1 MTLGSSQSAFA
12 SSKSMP
18 CFSLLSSL
26 FRGSEIN
33 LIVDTFCILT
43 IYLINSNCYIVLRS
57 AGGRGGRASSL
68 RRSPPVSLSVW
79 RTGEM
84 SKSGRGVS
92 RSTARVLLCVVATF
106 SSMAGKPCAPFA
118 DICAKST
125 RNLAGLFRG
134 WLRPCS
140 IIGCLRHFRM
150 RARSG
155 VSHAVLVANYRFSW

>member
-1 MTLGSSQSAFA
+1 MLSGRSKVLLPLRNPLRASFCLTRFCGGGGSY
-12 SSKSMP
+12 SKSVIG
-18 CFSLLSSL
+18 SLLCR
-26 FRGSEIN
+26 RG
-33 LIVDTFCILT
+33 TW
-43 IYLINSNCYIVLRS
+43 
-57 AGGRGGRASSL
+57 RASFEFAKEPA
-68 RRSPPVSLSVW
+68 RFVIW

-125 RNLAGLFRG
+125 RNLAGLLRG

-155 VSHAVLVANYRFSW
+155 VSHAVLMFGYRFSW